1 MNNTWRRKG
10 TLKRVV
16 SGGGFGCDT
25 PDGSRRV
32 HRSEPE
38 NKIIQFRNIQDNK
51 LNITDT
57 TTSKSQSITIHK
69 PTKRVGKAFQL
80 KLEN

>member
-10 TLKRVV
+10 TSRRVV

-51 LNITDT
+51 FNITYKI
-57 TTSKSQSITIHK
+57 TSKANYHK